1 MPINKVLKDNK
12 KKKAKENNTAFNS
25 TLGPE
30 SNKK

>member
-1 MPINKVLKDNK
+1 MPINKVLKDN